1 MLWKTMEYI
10 IREYEGRNDG
20 MVGIESC
27 KWGNYRGLIQSET
40 ASSVSHADMVGLTQF
55 FGNTKFNAHQFF
67 ADLIHDLK
75 ERKH

>member
-1 MLWKTMEYI
+1 M
-10 IREYEGRNDG
+10 IRK
-20 MVGIESC
+20 IESC